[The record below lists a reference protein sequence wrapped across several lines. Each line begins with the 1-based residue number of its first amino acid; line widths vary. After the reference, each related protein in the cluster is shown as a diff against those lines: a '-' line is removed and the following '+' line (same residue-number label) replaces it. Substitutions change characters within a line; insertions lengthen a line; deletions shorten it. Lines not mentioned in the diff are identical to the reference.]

1 MIDADVSG
9 AADNVDA
16 EYCWTLDPDVGVL
29 LRPNTCVRVFAPGCG
44 GGGGGTCGYW
54 MRTLSRSAFGIL
66 GSASDLAAERWPHCV
81 VERLSAQAR
90 SKVGHV

>member
-16 EYCWTLDPDVGVL
+16 EYCGTLDADVGVL
-29 LRPNTCVRVFAPGCG
+29 LRPNACVRAFARWC
-44 GGGGGTCGYW
+44 GGGTCGYW

-66 GSASDLAAERWPHCV
+66 GSASDLAAERRLQCV
-81 VERLSAQAR
+81 A
-90 SKVGHV
+90 